1 MSVLLETSLGN
12 VVIDLYTEERP
23 RCSLNFLKLC
33 KINYYNGCLFHSVQ
47 RNLVAQTGDP
57 SGTGRGGSSIFEQ
70 LYGEQARFFDCE
82 ILPKIYHKR
91 RGLVSMVNN
100 GSGQHGSQFFI
111 TLADDLDYLNNKHS
125 VFGIVAEGEDFLS
138 KINDAYCD
146 KESRPYRNIRIHRA
160 IILDDPFADPDGLE
174 IPPSSPKFFRSYEDP
189 DSAAPPRIEED
200 EDLDGEVDGREL
212 TEAER
217 AEREAMK
224 EARTNAQLLTLLG
237 DLPDVDAKPPENVLF
252 VCRLNPVTRGEDLEI
267 IFSRFGEILS
277 SEVIYDRRTGNSLQY
292 AFIEFARKEDCEEAF
307 FKMDNVVIDDR
318 RIHVDFSQSVAK
330 EWFRYRREKRENA
343 LPLTHSQRRRRRY
356 VSPLPPPRSRDCYRG
371 DRQRKVKQ
379 RERTPESKEKEFV
392 EATPECQDMEYLLSD
407 QEESNSPS
415 FPTSPKRVKP
425 MKHSKQE
432 SDHKHRHRHRHL
444 ERSHRYK

>member
-12 VVIDLYTEERP
+12 VVVDLYTEERP

-33 KINYYNGCLFHSVQ
+33 KVNYYNGCLFHSVQ

-70 LYGEQARFFDCE
+70 LYGEQARFFECE
-82 ILPKIYHKR
+82 VLPKIYHKK

-100 GSGQHGSQFFI
+100 GNGQHGSQFFI

-160 IILDDPFADPDGLE
+160 IILDDPFTDPDGLE
-174 IPPSSPKFFRSYEDP
+174 VPSSSPRLFRSYEDP
-189 DSAAPPRIEED
+189 DSTAPPRIEED
-200 EDLDGEVDGREL
+200 EDLDGEADGREL

-217 AEREAMK
+217 VEREAMK

-277 SEVIYDRRTGNSLQY
+277 SEVIYDRRSGNSLQY

-343 LPLTHSQRRRRRY
+343 LPL
-356 VSPLPPPRSRDCYRG
+356 PPP
-371 DRQRKVKQ
+371 QTTTTTTHLTTTTTKV
-379 RERTPESKEKEFV
+379 S
-392 EATPECQDMEYLLSD
+392 
-407 QEESNSPS
+407 
-415 FPTSPKRVKP
+415 
-425 MKHSKQE
+425 
-432 SDHKHRHRHRHL
+432 
-444 ERSHRYK
+444 